1 MNKQKVDNNVM
12 KGGLMKSSI
21 YFGRFAG
28 IFAVA
33 VLALIPAGNSFA
45 ADKYVIDASH
55 TSTDFSVKHMVIT
68 NVKGGFADISGVIMY
83 DEKDISNSSVDVTI
97 KTASINTNNE
107 KRDEH
112 LRSADFF
119 EAEKHPDI
127 TFKSKS
133 VTKTDEGMMMVGTLT
148 IKGTS
153 KEVSIPFEIT
163 GKVTDPWGSARIG
176 AEGKLTIDRKDYG
189 LTWNKALETGGLL
202 VGNEIKI
209 ELNVQAIM
217 EK

>member
-1 MNKQKVDNNVM
+1 M
-12 KGGLMKSSI
+12 KFSNFTS
-21 YFGRFAG
+21 RFACV
-28 IFAVA
+28 IALAAVT
-33 VLALIPAGNSFA
+33 LIPASTFA
-45 ADKYVIDASH
+45 ADKYAIDASH

-83 DEKDISNSSVDVTI
+83 DENDVAKSSVDVTI

-107 KRDEH
+107 KRDDH

-119 EAEKHPDI
+119 DAEKHPDI

-133 VTKTDEGMMMVGTLT
+133 VSKTDEGMIMVGTLT

-163 GKVTDPWGSARIG
+163 GKVDDPWGSTRIG
-176 AEGKLTIDRKDYG
+176 AEGNLTIDRRDYG
-189 LTWNKALETGGLL
+189 LTWNKALETGGLV
-202 VGNEIKI
+202 VGNDIKI
-209 ELNVQAIM
+209 ELNVEAVM